1 MIFLSEKKYGDR
13 RRAGYRT
20 QEDPTIVVGKRP
32 GVSKMAEKDT
42 LVEVNGGEGFKKL
55 AVTRL
60 SVTENSSKSLLHLAI
75 RKLYVVLVREVS
87 AKC

>member
-1 MIFLSEKKYGDR
+1 MTAEELAIEPR
-13 RRAGYRT
+13 RT
-20 QEDPTIVVGKRP
+20 QQLWWVKDQESAKKG
-32 GVSKMAEKDT
+32 EKDT

-55 AVTRL
+55 AVNRL

-75 RKLYVVLVREVS
+75 RMLYVVLIREIS

>member
-1 MIFLSEKKYGDR
+1 MIFLSEKNYSD

-20 QEDPTIVVGKRP
+20 QEDPTIMVGKRP
-32 GVSKMAEKDT
+32 GVSEKTAEKDT

-55 AVTRL
+55 AVNRL
-60 SVTENSSKSLLHLAI
+60 SVTENSSKGLLHLAI
-75 RKLYVVLVREVS
+75 KVLYVVLVREVS